1 MTTSLKV
8 FAPASYLFQVYDCLI
23 DLGNRLRPMKECSLS
38 SANVTFCFVLLLCIL
53 TATVF
58 MPEQVSNAT

>member
-8 FAPASYLFQVYDCLI
+8 FAPASYLFQAYDCLL

-38 SANVTFCFVLLLCIL
+38 SANVAFCFVLI
-53 TATVF
+53 AF
-58 MPEQVSNAT
+58 YSHRPRFYA